1 MNETPDEDLAR
12 LAAQGHLA
20 SFEALMKRFSGPL
33 LLFCRHLLRDPAA
46 AEDAV
51 QESFLRVYVHLPRY
65 DPSRRFSSWIYSIAH
80 NLCRDALRV
89 RGRETPV
96 EGLEP
101 IAVERPDD
109 DAIESRLGRLPA
121 KHRAILFQKYR
132 LGLNASEIAERLGL
146 TSSDVRTSLHRLLKV
161 LKRSLVR

>member
-1 MNETPDEDLAR
+1 MTETSDEDLAR
-12 LAAQGHLA
+12 AAAQGDLA
-20 SFEALMKRFSGPL
+20 AFERLLKRHSSRL
-33 LLFCRHLLRDPAA
+33 LLFCTHVLQDRAA

-51 QESFLRVYVHLPRY
+51 QETFLRVHVHLPRY
-65 DPSRRFSSWIYSIAH
+65 DPSKRFASWITAIAH

-96 EGLEP
+96 EGLERVS
-101 IAVERPDD
+101 VERPDD

-132 LGLNASEIAERLGL
+132 LGLNATEIAERLGL
-146 TSSDVRTSLHRLLKV
+146 TPSDVRTSLHRVLKV
-161 LKRSLVR
+161 LKRSLVQ